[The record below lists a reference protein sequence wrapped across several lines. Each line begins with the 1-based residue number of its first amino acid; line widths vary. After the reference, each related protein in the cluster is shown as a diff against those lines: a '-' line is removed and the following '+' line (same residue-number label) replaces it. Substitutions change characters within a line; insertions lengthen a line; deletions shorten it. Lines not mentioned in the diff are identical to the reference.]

1 MVLCA
6 GAFGCYAAQGSL
18 PGAQGQGY
26 DLNLSYSRTTLKAV
40 ADAITQQVGIAFSY
54 ETALAGYPMENLEV
68 SEKGA
73 TIEAI
78 LAAVFTPRGI
88 DYRVVDKV
96 VVLTRSTRPVP
107 AASAAAKSE
116 VKGVVRDAAGNPM
129 IGVTVTIKGTLVG
142 VSTGVDGGYAIPA
155 DGNAT
160 LLFSYIGY
168 RPHEEV
174 VGRRTQIDVTMQEDE
189 LVMDEVVVVGYGTLK
204 KRNIV
209 GAVENL
215 SGDAVENRPNAN
227 ITRSL
232 QGQIPGLNIV
242 QVDGKADH
250 AGEVTIRGVN
260 NTFKARVSGGE
271 KTNKLGQGG
280 GALVLIDGAEGDM
293 GSVNPDDIA
302 SISVLKDASSAAVYG
317 ARGAFGVILIT
328 TKDPEK
334 GKVRVSYNGSVSLH
348 RRTVIWED
356 NVVTDPVQWVDAFRE
371 SYLNSSPTAT
381 VPSLFNNYMPYSNAW
396 FEELKRRRADPT
408 MDNYDIDANGN
419 YNYYGETNWLKEIY
433 KSVNYSTTH
442 AVSIQGGR
450 EGVSYY
456 ISGRYYNQDGIYK
469 VGEETYKKY
478 NLRAKGSIRIRPWLT
493 LDNNTS
499 LMSSKYHQPMVHYG
513 QQVISRQIDMFAFP
527 FALLKNPD
535 GTWTQ
540 TAAKTGYAA
549 FAEGTS
555 WQENNKLEVANT
567 TTFNFEF
574 VPDVFKVSADVTYK
588 GSRWSRDRM
597 ENLYTYYTGV
607 NVSGQDNSYSSLENW
622 TYRSD
627 YISTNIVGTVT
638 PKLGADHDLN
648 VVAGWNL
655 EDYDYRTQK
664 TYRQGNLYPSKPSF
678 TLMDGEYYS
687 TTSGGYTWGLVG
699 FFGRVNYAYAGR
711 YLAEVSARY
720 DGSSKFPSSSQWG
733 FFPSASVGWRLS
745 EEPWLKPHV
754 EGWLDNFKVRASIGS
769 LGNANIDPYQYLET
783 MTASGS
789 ASIAKSSVII
799 NGQNVPYT
807 SVPSLIPDDI
817 TWEKVTTYNIG
828 LDLDLFHNRL
838 SFTGDYYRR
847 NTTDLYTVGPNLPQV
862 LGSAA
867 PYGNYASLKTKGWEL
882 SLSWRDSFNLGG
894 KPFSYSI
901 KGMLWDS
908 RSWITDYY
916 NETGDLTTYY
926 KGMEIGEIWGFRTA
940 GIYASNADALNG
952 PAYNFFKNGEM
963 FRAYAG
969 DLRFV
974 DVDGDGIMTKGNRT
988 LSNHGDLEI
997 IGNQSPRYQYSIN
1010 MSLNWNGIGLSMLW
1024 QGVGKRDWYPW
1035 TESGFFWGK
1044 WNRAY
1049 NSLMKT
1055 QTGDNVVRIDKS
1067 TDNWRVTN
1075 MDKNPYWTRMVSLAA
1090 NRNDGPLTWENDH
1103 YLQDASYIRLK
1114 NITIDYTFPKH
1125 ICKKLRLE
1133 GLKVYLSGE
1142 NLFTHSPM
1150 FKHTDMFDPEVIT
1163 SGDSDFA
1170 ASTTSG
1176 GYTWGLVGFFGRVN
1190 YAYAGR
1196 YLAEVSARYD
1206 GSSKFPSSSQ
1216 WGFFP
1221 SASVGWRLSEEPWL
1235 KPHVEGWLDNFKVRA
1250 SIGSLG
1256 NANIDPY
1263 QYLETMTASGSASIA
1278 KSSVIINGQN
1288 VPYTSVPSLIPDD
1301 ITWEKVTTYNIGLD
1315 LDLFHNRLSFT
1326 GDYYRRN
1333 TTDLYTVGPNL
1344 PQVLGSAAPY
1354 GNYASL
1360 KTKGWEL
1367 SLSWRDSFNLG
1378 GKPFSYSIKGML
1390 WDSRSWITDY
1400 YNETGDLTTYYK
1412 GMEIGEIWGFRTAGI
1427 YASNADALNGPAY
1440 NFFKNGEMF
1449 RAYAGD
1455 LRFVDV
1461 DGDGIM
1467 TKGNRTLSNHG
1478 DLEIIGNQ
1486 SPRYQYSIN
1495 MSLNWNGIGL
1505 SMLWQGVGKRD
1516 WYPWTESGFFWGKW
1530 NRAYN
1535 SLMKTQ
1541 TGDNVVRIDKST
1553 DNWRVTNMDKNP
1565 YWTRMVS
1572 LAANRND
1579 GPLTW
1584 ENDHYLQDASY
1595 IRLKNIT
1602 IDYTFPK
1609 HICKKLRLEGLKVYL
1624 SGENLFT
1631 HSPMFKHT
1639 DMFDPE
1645 VITSGDS
1652 DFAASTTSGLN
1663 GTGNGY
1669 SYPMLKTVTL
1679 GINVTF

>member
-40 ADAITQQVGIAFSY
+40 ADAITQQAGIAFSY

-638 PKLGADHDLN
+638 PKLGSDHDLN

-807 SVPSLIPDDI
+807 SVPSLIPDVEA
-817 TWEKVTTYNIG
+817 T
-828 LDLDLFHNRL
+828 
-838 SFTGDYYRR
+838 
-847 NTTDLYTVGPNLPQV
+847 
-862 LGSAA
+862 
-867 PYGNYASLKTKGWEL
+867 
-882 SLSWRDSFNLGG
+882 
-894 KPFSYSI
+894 
-901 KGMLWDS
+901 
-908 RSWITDYY
+908 
-916 NETGDLTTYY
+916 
-926 KGMEIGEIWGFRTA
+926 
-940 GIYASNADALNG
+940 
-952 PAYNFFKNGEM
+952 
-963 FRAYAG
+963 
-969 DLRFV
+969 
-974 DVDGDGIMTKGNRT
+974 VDGYKAKGTPVYGIT
-988 LSNHGDLEI
+988 LGDIVFDTPDLWSNMKE
-997 IGNQSPRYQYSIN
+997 
-1010 MSLNWNGIGLSMLW
+1010 SM
-1024 QGVGKRDWYPW
+1024 
-1035 TESGFFWGK
+1035 
-1044 WNRAY
+1044 
-1049 NSLMKT
+1049 
-1055 QTGDNVVRIDKS
+1055 
-1067 TDNWRVTN
+1067 
-1075 MDKNPYWTRMVSLAA
+1075 A
-1090 NRNDGPLTWENDH
+1090 NRNLPIFQTIGNHDHLQTETSDDNAAANFETQFGPRNYSFNRGDVHIVSMDNVLYEGKKKYKGGITDKQLEWLRQDLSHVDKDKLVIFCAHIPFRGGTSVTDESHENYDGVLD
-1103 YLQDASYIRLK
+1103 L
-1114 NITIDYTFPKH
+1114 
-1125 ICKKLRLE
+1125 
-1133 GLKVYLSGE
+1133 LSGFSE
-1142 NLFTHSPM
+1142 AHIMIGHTHYHQ
-1150 FKHTDMFDPEVIT
+1150 KYIHKRNGKTILEHVH
-1163 SGDSDFA
+1163 GA
-1170 ASTTSG
+1170 ACGAWWT
-1176 GYTWGLVGFFGRVN
+1176 
-1190 YAYAGR
+1190 
-1196 YLAEVSARYD
+1196 
-1206 GSSKFPSSSQ
+1206 
-1216 WGFFP
+1216 
-1221 SASVGWRLSEEPWL
+1221 
-1235 KPHVEGWLDNFKVRA
+1235 
-1250 SIGSLG
+1250 
-1256 NANIDPY
+1256 ANIC
-1263 QYLETMTASGSASIA
+1263 
-1278 KSSVIINGQN
+1278 
-1288 VPYTSVPSLIPDD
+1288 
-1301 ITWEKVTTYNIGLD
+1301 
-1315 LDLFHNRLSFT
+1315 
-1326 GDYYRRN
+1326 
-1333 TTDLYTVGPNL
+1333 
-1344 PQVLGSAAPY
+1344 
-1354 GNYASL
+1354 
-1360 KTKGWEL
+1360 
-1367 SLSWRDSFNLG
+1367 
-1378 GKPFSYSIKGML
+1378 
-1390 WDSRSWITDY
+1390 
-1400 YNETGDLTTYYK
+1400 
-1412 GMEIGEIWGFRTAGI
+1412 
-1427 YASNADALNGPAY
+1427 AD
-1440 NFFKNGEMF
+1440 
-1449 RAYAGD
+1449 
-1455 LRFVDV
+1455 
-1461 DGDGIM
+1461 
-1467 TKGNRTLSNHG
+1467 
-1478 DLEIIGNQ
+1478 
-1486 SPRYQYSIN
+1486 
-1495 MSLNWNGIGL
+1495 
-1505 SMLWQGVGKRD
+1505 
-1516 WYPWTESGFFWGKW
+1516 
-1530 NRAYN
+1530 
-1535 SLMKTQ
+1535 
-1541 TGDNVVRIDKST
+1541 
-1553 DNWRVTNMDKNP
+1553 
-1565 YWTRMVS
+1565 
-1572 LAANRND
+1572 
-1579 GPLTW
+1579 
-1584 ENDHYLQDASY
+1584 
-1595 IRLKNIT
+1595 
-1602 IDYTFPK
+1602 
-1609 HICKKLRLEGLKVYL
+1609 
-1624 SGENLFT
+1624 
-1631 HSPMFKHT
+1631 
-1639 DMFDPE
+1639 
-1645 VITSGDS
+1645 
-1652 DFAASTTSGLN
+1652 
-1663 GTGNGY
+1663 GTPNGY
-1669 SYPMLKTVTL
+1669 SVYEISGNTIANQYYKSTNKEAGYQIRAYSATQVFGKSGSLTFGWAANAPAMNDAKCIVANVWNSDASGNWKVSLWQNGTKVCDMTRVKTYDYWAYAYHVLYYSKSVGTTWGKNL
-1679 GINVTF
+1679 DHYYYGNLASGTPETADFEIVAEDGMGNTYRTSKLQTDFIGF

>member
-733 FFPSASVGWRLS
+733 FFPSVAAGWVVSNEPFWRAIKDKVNLLKFRVSYGLVGNDVISSEYADRFPYLTTVDMDQGYDVYIGTNHIRKYGPILSVYGNPDATWEESRKLDVGVEIGLFDSLNIIFDWFKEKRSGIFMQRASLPSSFGISNITPWANIGKVDNRGVDISVDYNKAFSKDLILSLRGSFTYAHNEVVEMDEPAYKWDYLSKVGHPINSINCLIAEGLFQDEEEIASSPSQAAYATEFPLKPGDIKFKDLNGDRVIDDNDKCWYGNPTVPEIIYGFGFSLKYKGFDCSAFFQGQGKVSIIMYDSHPFGTKATPGGGLMQWMADEHWREEAPDPNARYPRLS
-745 EEPWLKPHV
+745 PEW
-754 EGWLDNFKVRASIGS
+754 
-769 LGNANIDPYQYLET
+769 
-783 MTASGS
+783 
-789 ASIAKSSVII
+789 
-799 NGQNVPYT
+799 
-807 SVPSLIPDDI
+807 
-817 TWEKVTTYNIG
+817 
-828 LDLDLFHNRL
+828 
-838 SFTGDYYRR
+838 
-847 NTTDLYTVGPNLPQV
+847 NTNNTQ
-862 LGSAA
+862 A
-867 PYGNYASLKTKGWEL
+867 
-882 SLSWRDSFNLGG
+882 
-894 KPFSYSI
+894 
-901 KGMLWDS
+901 
-908 RSWITDYY
+908 
-916 NETGDLTTYY
+916 
-926 KGMEIGEIWGFRTA
+926 
-940 GIYASNADALNG
+940 
-952 PAYNFFKNGEM
+952 
-963 FRAYAG
+963 
-969 DLRFV
+969 
-974 DVDGDGIMTKGNRT
+974 
-988 LSNHGDLEI
+988 
-997 IGNQSPRYQYSIN
+997 
-1010 MSLNWNGIGLSMLW
+1010 
-1024 QGVGKRDWYPW
+1024 
-1035 TESGFFWGK
+1035 
-1044 WNRAY
+1044 
-1049 NSLMKT
+1049 NSLY
-1055 QTGDNVVRIDKS
+1055 VR
-1067 TDNWRVTN
+1067 NG
-1075 MDKNPYWTRMVSLAA
+1075 RML
-1090 NRNDGPLTWENDH
+1090 
-1103 YLQDASYIRLK
+1103 RLK
-1114 NITIDYTFPKH
+1114 NAEIGYTYKFM
-1125 ICKKLRLE
+1125 R
-1133 GLKVYLSGE
+1133 VYVSGT
-1142 NLFTHSPM
+1142 NLLTFSP
-1150 FKHTDMFDPEVIT
+1150 FKYWDPEKG
-1163 SGDSDFA
+1163 SGN
-1170 ASTTSG
+1170 
-1176 GYTWGLVGFFGRVN
+1176 GLSYPLQR
-1190 YAYAGR
+1190 
-1196 YLAEVSARYD
+1196 
-1206 GSSKFPSSSQ
+1206 
-1216 WGFFP
+1216 
-1221 SASVGWRLSEEPWL
+1221 
-1235 KPHVEGWLDNFKVRA
+1235 
-1250 SIGSLG
+1250 
-1256 NANIDPY
+1256 
-1263 QYLETMTASGSASIA
+1263 TC
-1278 KSSVIINGQN
+1278 
-1288 VPYTSVPSLIPDD
+1288 
-1301 ITWEKVTTYNIGLD
+1301 
-1315 LDLFHNRLSFT
+1315 
-1326 GDYYRRN
+1326 
-1333 TTDLYTVGPNL
+1333 
-1344 PQVLGSAAPY
+1344 
-1354 GNYASL
+1354 
-1360 KTKGWEL
+1360 
-1367 SLSWRDSFNLG
+1367 NLG
-1378 GKPFSYSIKGML
+1378 FQ
-1390 WDSRSWITDY
+1390 
-1400 YNETGDLTTYYK
+1400 
-1412 GMEIGEIWGFRTAGI
+1412 F
-1427 YASNADALNGPAY
+1427 
-1440 NFFKNGEMF
+1440 
-1449 RAYAGD
+1449 
-1455 LRFVDV
+1455 
-1461 DGDGIM
+1461 
-1467 TKGNRTLSNHG
+1467 
-1478 DLEIIGNQ
+1478 
-1486 SPRYQYSIN
+1486 
-1495 MSLNWNGIGL
+1495 
-1505 SMLWQGVGKRD
+1505 
-1516 WYPWTESGFFWGKW
+1516 
-1530 NRAYN
+1530 
-1535 SLMKTQ
+1535 
-1541 TGDNVVRIDKST
+1541 
-1553 DNWRVTNMDKNP
+1553 
-1565 YWTRMVS
+1565 
-1572 LAANRND
+1572 
-1579 GPLTW
+1579 
-1584 ENDHYLQDASY
+1584 
-1595 IRLKNIT
+1595 
-1602 IDYTFPK
+1602 TF
-1609 HICKKLRLEGLKVYL
+1609 
-1624 SGENLFT
+1624 
-1631 HSPMFKHT
+1631 
-1639 DMFDPE
+1639 
-1645 VITSGDS
+1645 
-1652 DFAASTTSGLN
+1652 
-1663 GTGNGY
+1663 
-1669 SYPMLKTVTL
+1669 
-1679 GINVTF
+1679 

>member
-807 SVPSLIPDDI
+807 SVPSLIPDVEA
-817 TWEKVTTYNIG
+817 T
-828 LDLDLFHNRL
+828 
-838 SFTGDYYRR
+838 
-847 NTTDLYTVGPNLPQV
+847 
-862 LGSAA
+862 
-867 PYGNYASLKTKGWEL
+867 
-882 SLSWRDSFNLGG
+882 
-894 KPFSYSI
+894 
-901 KGMLWDS
+901 
-908 RSWITDYY
+908 
-916 NETGDLTTYY
+916 
-926 KGMEIGEIWGFRTA
+926 
-940 GIYASNADALNG
+940 
-952 PAYNFFKNGEM
+952 
-963 FRAYAG
+963 
-969 DLRFV
+969 
-974 DVDGDGIMTKGNRT
+974 VDGYKAKGTPVYGIT
-988 LSNHGDLEI
+988 LGDIVFDTPDLWSNMKE
-997 IGNQSPRYQYSIN
+997 
-1010 MSLNWNGIGLSMLW
+1010 SM
-1024 QGVGKRDWYPW
+1024 
-1035 TESGFFWGK
+1035 
-1044 WNRAY
+1044 
-1049 NSLMKT
+1049 
-1055 QTGDNVVRIDKS
+1055 
-1067 TDNWRVTN
+1067 
-1075 MDKNPYWTRMVSLAA
+1075 A
-1090 NRNDGPLTWENDH
+1090 NRNLPIFQTIGNHDHLQTETSDDNAAANFETQFGPRNYSFNRGDVHIVSMDNVLYEGKKKYKGGITDKQLEWLRQDLSHVDKDKLVIFCAHIPFRGGTSVTDESHENYDGVLD
-1103 YLQDASYIRLK
+1103 L
-1114 NITIDYTFPKH
+1114 
-1125 ICKKLRLE
+1125 
-1133 GLKVYLSGE
+1133 LSGFSE
-1142 NLFTHSPM
+1142 AHIMIGHTHYHQ
-1150 FKHTDMFDPEVIT
+1150 KYIHKRNGKTILEHVH
-1163 SGDSDFA
+1163 GA
-1170 ASTTSG
+1170 ACGAWWT
-1176 GYTWGLVGFFGRVN
+1176 
-1190 YAYAGR
+1190 
-1196 YLAEVSARYD
+1196 
-1206 GSSKFPSSSQ
+1206 
-1216 WGFFP
+1216 
-1221 SASVGWRLSEEPWL
+1221 
-1235 KPHVEGWLDNFKVRA
+1235 
-1250 SIGSLG
+1250 
-1256 NANIDPY
+1256 ANIC
-1263 QYLETMTASGSASIA
+1263 
-1278 KSSVIINGQN
+1278 
-1288 VPYTSVPSLIPDD
+1288 
-1301 ITWEKVTTYNIGLD
+1301 
-1315 LDLFHNRLSFT
+1315 
-1326 GDYYRRN
+1326 
-1333 TTDLYTVGPNL
+1333 
-1344 PQVLGSAAPY
+1344 
-1354 GNYASL
+1354 
-1360 KTKGWEL
+1360 
-1367 SLSWRDSFNLG
+1367 
-1378 GKPFSYSIKGML
+1378 
-1390 WDSRSWITDY
+1390 
-1400 YNETGDLTTYYK
+1400 
-1412 GMEIGEIWGFRTAGI
+1412 
-1427 YASNADALNGPAY
+1427 AD
-1440 NFFKNGEMF
+1440 
-1449 RAYAGD
+1449 
-1455 LRFVDV
+1455 
-1461 DGDGIM
+1461 
-1467 TKGNRTLSNHG
+1467 
-1478 DLEIIGNQ
+1478 
-1486 SPRYQYSIN
+1486 
-1495 MSLNWNGIGL
+1495 
-1505 SMLWQGVGKRD
+1505 
-1516 WYPWTESGFFWGKW
+1516 
-1530 NRAYN
+1530 
-1535 SLMKTQ
+1535 
-1541 TGDNVVRIDKST
+1541 
-1553 DNWRVTNMDKNP
+1553 
-1565 YWTRMVS
+1565 
-1572 LAANRND
+1572 
-1579 GPLTW
+1579 
-1584 ENDHYLQDASY
+1584 
-1595 IRLKNIT
+1595 
-1602 IDYTFPK
+1602 
-1609 HICKKLRLEGLKVYL
+1609 
-1624 SGENLFT
+1624 
-1631 HSPMFKHT
+1631 
-1639 DMFDPE
+1639 
-1645 VITSGDS
+1645 
-1652 DFAASTTSGLN
+1652 
-1663 GTGNGY
+1663 GTPNGY
-1669 SYPMLKTVTL
+1669 SVYEISGNTIANQYYKSTNKEAGYQIRAYSATQVFGKSGSLTFGWAANAPAMNDAKCIVANVWNSDASGNWKVSLWQNGTKVCDMTRVKTYDYWAYAYHVLYYSKSVGTTWGKNL
-1679 GINVTF
+1679 DHYYYGNLASGTPETADFEIVAEDGMGNTYRTSKLQTDFIGF